1 MSGQMWV
8 RIIPFIGAAIALIVA
23 LIFFLLIK
31 DKSKGSKRMEEI
43 SRNIFVGSRA
53 YLNQQTKIM
62 LIFMVVLCILLGIM
76 VKFEYLSLVSI
87 PAFISGMVFSILIG
101 YVGMWVSTT
110 SNAKVTSAAKDKG
123 LGEAMNIAITAASSA
138 GMVLAF
144 GVLLYTAFW
153 FNILLVLCHNSF
165 KNL

>member
-101 YVGMWVSTT
+101 YVGM
-110 SNAKVTSAAKDKG
+110 
-123 LGEAMNIAITAASSA
+123 
-138 GMVLAF
+138 
-144 GVLLYTAFW
+144 
-153 FNILLVLCHNSF
+153 
-165 KNL
+165 